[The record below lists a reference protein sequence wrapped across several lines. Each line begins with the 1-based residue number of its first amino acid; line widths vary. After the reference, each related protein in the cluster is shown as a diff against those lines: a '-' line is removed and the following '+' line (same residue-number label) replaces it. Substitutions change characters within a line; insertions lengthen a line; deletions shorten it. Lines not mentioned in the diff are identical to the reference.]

1 MNFERPRAK
10 RVIKGI
16 FTAMDCGKWLT
27 QKQIVQRFIDGGYA
41 EALATRYAD
50 ALIAANTDIQHFS
63 RWEIR
68 GTKELVFKTVDNII

>member
-1 MNFERPRAK
+1 MNYNIGK
-10 RVIKGI
+10 IKI
-16 FTAMDCGKWLT
+16 KIVDKWFT

>member
-10 RVIKGI
+10 RVIQGI
-16 FTAMDCGKWLT
+16 FAAMDCGKWFT

-68 GTKELVFKTVDNII
+68 GTKELVFKTVDNIF

>member
-1 MNFERPRAK
+1 MNFERPSAK
-10 RVIKGI
+10 RVIQGI
-16 FTAMDCGKWLT
+16 FAAMDYGKWFT
-27 QKQIVQRFIDGGYA
+27 QEQIVQRFINGGYA

>member
-1 MNFERPRAK
+1 
-10 RVIKGI
+10 
-16 FTAMDCGKWLT
+16 MDCGKWFT
-27 QKQIVQRFIDGGYA
+27 QKQIVKRFIDGGYA

>member
-1 MNFERPRAK
+1 MNFTRPRAK
-10 RVIKGI
+10 RVIQGI
-16 FTAMDCGKWLT
+16 FTAMDCGKWFT
-27 QKQIVQRFIDGGYA
+27 RKQIVQRFMDGGYA

-68 GTKELVFKTVDNII
+68 GTKELVFKTVDINI